1 MQGFEYP
8 TKPHVRRHGPAGY
21 RDYESYRDWLRD
33 EFLFRCVYCLDRE
46 QWNGR
51 EVGFHI
57 EHFIPVAQDESR
69 QLDYDNLLY
78 ACASCNTA
86 KSNIVGLPD
95 PCCMSF
101 ADCVCIKDDGHAEAF
116 NKTGDLLIK
125 TLRLNSASR
134 VKLRFRWIRTLTELR
149 THNPMLYREYMA
161 FPDDLPDLRS
171 KNAPRNSKPQSVDD
185 CYCARRERGNLPDS
199 Y

>member
-8 TKPHVRRHGPAGY
+8 ATPHVRRHGPAGY

-51 EVGFHI
+51 KVGFHI
-57 EHFIPVAQDESR
+57 EHFIPVARDDSR
-69 QLDYDNLLY
+69 QLDYGNLLY

-95 PCCMSF
+95 PCCISF
-101 ADCVCIKDDGHAEAF
+101 ADCICIKNDGHIEAF
-116 NKTGDLLIK
+116 NKTGDLL
-125 TLRLNSASR
+125 TAL
-134 VKLRFRWIRTLTELR
+134 
-149 THNPMLYREYMA
+149 
-161 FPDDLPDLRS
+161 
-171 KNAPRNSKPQSVDD
+171 
-185 CYCARRERGNLPDS
+185 
-199 Y
+199 